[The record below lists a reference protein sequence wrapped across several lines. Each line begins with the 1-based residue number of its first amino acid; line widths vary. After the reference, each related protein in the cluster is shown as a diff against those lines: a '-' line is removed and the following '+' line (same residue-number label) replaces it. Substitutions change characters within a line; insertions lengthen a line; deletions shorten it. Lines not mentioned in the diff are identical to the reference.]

1 MTKYFVAAASATF
14 LVAACIPF
22 NNNDVAATASTTVAS
37 PSRSIVTAKFHKSA
51 TTEIPSEIS
60 IPSSVGEV
68 IFRHQ
73 MHISDLSIKC
83 VECHHQINA
92 KTLNTPHPDYLESS
106 WINCK
111 VCHDESGKI
120 KQKAYTCS
128 DCHHSNPIDIANE
141 TLSAKVVIHKQCW
154 KCHPVTTGKE
164 ASQSCEKCHSG
175 KKAS

>member
-1 MTKYFVAAASATF
+1 MTNYFVAAASAIF

-37 PSRSIVTAKFHKSA
+37 PSRSIVNAKFPKSA
-51 TTEIPSEIS
+51 TTEIPSEIN

-92 KTLNTPHPDYLESS
+92 KTLNTPHPDYLKSS
-106 WINCK
+106 WINCNI
-111 VCHDESGKI
+111 CHSESEKL
-120 KQKAYTCS
+120 KQKVFSCS
-128 DCHHSNPIDIANE
+128 ACHNTNPINIADE
-141 TLSAKVVIHKQCW
+141 TLSSKVVIHKQCW
-154 KCHPVTTGKE
+154 KCHPVSTGKE
-164 ASQSCEKCHSG
+164 ASKSCEKCHSG
-175 KKAS
+175 KKAL